1 MMWYSGSGVE
11 WWGWLLMSLGMVAF
25 WGVVIWT
32 VWYFVAG
39 VTRSTHKAVRPA
51 DGKAILD
58 ERLARGE
65 IDDDEYRRLRDLIRG
80 DEVRASDRQ
89 TPVAVGGRR

>member
-25 WGVVIWT
+25 CFVIWA

-39 VTRSTHKAVRPA
+39 VTRSTHKAVRPV
-51 DGKAILD
+51 DGKGILG
-58 ERLARGE
+58 ERLGRGE
-65 IDDDEYRRLRDLIRG
+65 IDADEYRRLRELIRG
-80 DEVRASDRQ
+80 DEMRAPDGQ
-89 TPVAVGGRR
+89 TPVAVGGQR